1 MTPETRGRTVVK
13 RTRLDAW
20 EPIGDHPGLYH
31 REMLSAAEA
40 DGLGVRVSSVLWE
53 RIEPGGGVLP
63 HYHDV
68 AELIHITAG
77 RVLLYADGEWLTCEA
92 GDTFHVPAGVVHSVL
107 NDGDEPSEQI
117 SVFLPVEDAP
127 PPNARFGTTKA
138 DVALPPGRGAVR
150 PAGGIGASGG
160 GTA

>member
-1 MTPETRGRTVVK
+1 MRMKPETRGRTFVK
-13 RTRLDAW
+13 QTRFDEW
-20 EPIGDHPGLYH
+20 EPIGEHPGLYH
-31 REMLSAAEA
+31 REILSAKEA

-53 RIEPGGGVLP
+53 RIAPGGGVLP
-63 HYHDV
+63 HYHNV

-77 RVLLYADGEWLTCEA
+77 RVLLYIDGKWHPYEA

-127 PPNARFGTTKA
+127 PPNAWFETTKVDA
-138 DVALPPGRGAVR
+138 ALPPGRGAVR
-150 PAGGIGASGG
+150 PAGGEAP
-160 GTA
+160 